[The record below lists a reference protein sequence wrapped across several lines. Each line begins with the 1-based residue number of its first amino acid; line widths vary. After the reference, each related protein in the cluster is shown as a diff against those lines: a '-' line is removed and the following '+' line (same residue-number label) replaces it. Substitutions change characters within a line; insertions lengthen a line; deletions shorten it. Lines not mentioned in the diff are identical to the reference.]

1 MTLEM
6 DKKCCPQHTSPD
18 LPCYD
23 HDMEER
29 ILTRVRCEFATNN
42 DVGRL
47 AKELQKIKDSVCSQ
61 ASEAATIAAGM
72 VLQQVNPTLSDLKQ
86 DIDNKKDFKVVIA
99 SSNPKNGTPLVDEP
113 DFTTL

>member
-1 MTLEM
+1 M
-6 DKKCCPQHTSPD
+6 DKKYCPQHTPSN
-18 LPCYD
+18 LPCCD
-23 HDMEER
+23 HDIEER
-29 ILTRVRCEFATNN
+29 ILARVRCEFATNN

-47 AKELQKIKDSVCSQ
+47 ANELQKLKDSACSQ

-99 SSNPKNGTPLVDEP
+99 SANPENGTPLIDEP
-113 DFTTL
+113 DFTT